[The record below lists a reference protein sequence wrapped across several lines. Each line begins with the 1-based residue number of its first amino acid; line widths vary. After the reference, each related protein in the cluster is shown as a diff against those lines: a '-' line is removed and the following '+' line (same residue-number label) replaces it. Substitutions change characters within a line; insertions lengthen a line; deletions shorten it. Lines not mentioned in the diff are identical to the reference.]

1 MIYRFR
7 NALENALK
15 LSAAIPIFRIFS
27 VDKAREFYVD
37 FLGFRWEWEHRFA
50 EDAPLYA
57 QISRDA
63 TTLHLSEHFGDATP
77 GSALFVPVENID
89 ELHAELTQKNYRH
102 ARPGVETMPWG
113 RVLAVSD
120 PFGNRISFCERAE

>member
-1 MIYRFR
+1 
-7 NALENALK
+7 LELALK
-15 LSAAIPIFRIFS
+15 LSPAIPIFRIFS
-27 VDKAREFYVD
+27 IDKAREFYVD
-37 FLGFRWEWEHRFA
+37 FLGFKWEWEHRFS

-63 TTLHLSEHFGDATP
+63 MTLHLSEHFGDATP
-77 GSALFVPVENID
+77 GSALFVPMKGID
-89 ELHAELTQKNYRH
+89 EWHAELTQKNYRH

-113 RVLAVSD
+113 RVLSVSD